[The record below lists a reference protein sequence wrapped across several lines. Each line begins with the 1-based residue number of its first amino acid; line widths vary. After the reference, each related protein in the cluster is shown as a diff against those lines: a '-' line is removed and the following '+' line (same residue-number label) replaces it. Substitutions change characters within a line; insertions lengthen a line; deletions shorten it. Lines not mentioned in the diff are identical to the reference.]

1 MTMRLMRLINREFK
15 SKYLRGKKFRRE
27 KNYSEIFRP
36 KNFVNCS
43 QNFSSAKNFV
53 LFLSN
58 FDDIMIILV

>member
-1 MTMRLMRLINREFK
+1 MRSPRSTQPNELPRIPLQ
-15 SKYLRGKKFRRE
+15 YLRGKKFRRE

-58 FDDIMIILV
+58 FDI

>member
-1 MTMRLMRLINREFK
+1 MLKLGDTVTKN
-15 SKYLRGKKFRRE
+15 KYLRGKKFRRE